1 MTKQKLLKEVHKLI
15 WRNDDLMSQDELF
28 ELQEMIDKEILE
40 EAEKGNLKVEQY
52 GSGYISKITIK

>member
-40 EAEKGNLKVEQY
+40 EAENGNLKVEQY
-52 GSGYISKITIK
+52 ENGYISKITIK

>member
-28 ELQEMIDKEILE
+28 ELQEMIDKEVLE
-40 EAEKGNLKVEQY
+40 EAEKGNLKVNQY
-52 GSGYISKITIK
+52 ENGYISKITIK